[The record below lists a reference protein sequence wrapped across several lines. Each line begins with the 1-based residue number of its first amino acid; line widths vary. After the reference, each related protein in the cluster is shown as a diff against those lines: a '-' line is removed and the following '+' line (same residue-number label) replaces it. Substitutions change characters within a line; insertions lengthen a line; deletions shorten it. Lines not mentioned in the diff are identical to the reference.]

1 MIMEPDIYTSITEL
15 TAVYETLNEYLKS
28 DPCAT
33 DVYQVN
39 RQQTYRDAC
48 AALQAMPVEPIVL
61 RLIAEGISDRVLTR
75 LRDLIRENIH
85 ICETRKEFFRQV
97 CFGDLCRLQEDYLF
111 AGKRRLLLNDR
122 KEIEEYPYPTE
133 REREELLRENRAAL
147 NELDNERAA
156 YRRENA
162 GWIGRDYYTAINEMS
177 RFSASVLDSYFP
189 VEKKTITAA
198 PTTIEPADPPTEL
211 KSISPEEIFRSRMFD
226 KFRELETRLVKSGD
240 LGEDLHWQAKH
251 KNDKPD
257 IKRLVAFLAGLIAH
271 DYFLPNRDT
280 SIKRFFEERYRI
292 PIGQNFERRR
302 REPLMKIYRTI
313 FYDLPF

>member
-1 MIMEPDIYTSITEL
+1 M
-15 TAVYETLNEYLKS
+15 
-28 DPCAT
+28 
-33 DVYQVN
+33 
-39 RQQTYRDAC
+39 
-48 AALQAMPVEPIVL
+48 
-61 RLIAEGISDRVLTR
+61 
-75 LRDLIRENIH
+75 
-85 ICETRKEFFRQV
+85 
-97 CFGDLCRLQEDYLF
+97 
-111 AGKRRLLLNDR
+111 
-122 KEIEEYPYPTE
+122 
-133 REREELLRENRAAL
+133 LRENRAAL

-162 GWIGRDYYTAINEMS
+162 GWIGRDYYTAIYEMS

-198 PTTIEPADPPTEL
+198 PATMEAADQPTEF
-211 KSISPEEIFRSRMFD
+211 KSISPDEIFRSRMFD
-226 KFRELETRLVKSGD
+226 KFNELEKRLVKSGD

-257 IKRLVAFLAGLIAH
+257 IKRLVAFLAGLIDH

>member
-15 TAVYETLNEYLKS
+15 TAVYETLNERLAS
-28 DPCAT
+28 DPCTT
-33 DVYQVN
+33 DAYQVY

-48 AALQAMPVEPIVL
+48 AALQSMPVEPIAL
-61 RLIAEGISDRVLTR
+61 RLITEGISDRVLTR
-75 LRDLIRENIH
+75 LRNLIRENIH

-97 CFGDLCRLQEDYLF
+97 CFSDLCRLQEDYLF
-111 AGKRRLLLNDR
+111 ARKRTLLLSDR
-122 KEIEEYPYPTE
+122 KLIGEYPYPTK
-133 REREELLRENRAAL
+133 REREELLRENREEL

-162 GWIGRDYYTAINEMS
+162 GWIGMDYYTVIYEMS
-177 RFSASVLDSYFP
+177 RFSASVLDSYFH
-189 VEKKTITAA
+189 VEKKTITVA
-198 PTTIEPADPPTEL
+198 PTTIESADQLTEP
-211 KSISPEEIFRSRMFD
+211 KSVSADEIFRSRMFD
-226 KFRELETRLVKSGD
+226 KFRELEKRLVKSGD

>member
-1 MIMEPDIYTSITEL
+1 MIMELDIYTLITEL
-15 TAVYETLNEYLKS
+15 ATVYETLNERLKS
-28 DPCAT
+28 DPCTT
-33 DVYQVN
+33 DAYQVY
-39 RQQTYRDAC
+39 RQRAYRDAC
-48 AALQAMPVEPIVL
+48 AALQAMPVEPIAL
-61 RLIAEGISDRVLTR
+61 RLIAEGLNDRVLTR

-111 AGKRRLLLNDR
+111 ARKRTSLLSDR
-122 KEIEEYPYPTE
+122 KLIEEYPYPTE
-133 REREELLRENRAAL
+133 REREELLRENRVEL

-162 GWIGRDYYTAINEMS
+162 GWIGMDYYTAIYEMS
-177 RFSASVLDSYFP
+177 RFSTTVLDSYFP

-198 PTTIEPADPPTEL
+198 PTTIESADQPTEF
-211 KSISPEEIFRSRMFD
+211 KSISPDEIFRSRMFD
-226 KFRELETRLVKSGD
+226 KFRELEKRLVKSGD

-257 IKRLVAFLAGLIAH
+257 IKRLVAFLAGLIDN

-280 SIKRFFEERYRI
+280 LIKRFFEERYRI
-292 PIGQNFERRR
+292 SIGQNFERRR

>member
-1 MIMEPDIYTSITEL
+1 VIMDPDIYTSITEL
-15 TAVYETLNEYLKS
+15 AAVYETLNERLES
-28 DPCAT
+28 DPCTT
-33 DVYQVN
+33 DAYQVY

-48 AALQAMPVEPIVL
+48 AALQAMPVEPIAL
-61 RLIAEGISDRVLTR
+61 RLIAEGISERVLTR
-75 LRDLIRENIH
+75 LRNLIRENIH

-162 GWIGRDYYTAINEMS
+162 GWIGRDYYTAIYEMS

-198 PTTIEPADPPTEL
+198 PATMEAADQPTEF
-211 KSISPEEIFRSRMFD
+211 KSISPDGCSTSSTNWKSDWSSLAIWAKICTGRRNTRTTNRISNGWLRFWPDLSTTIISFRTAIRRSSVFSRSVTEFRSVRI
-226 KFRELETRLVKSGD
+226 SNG
-240 LGEDLHWQAKH
+240 A
-251 KNDKPD
+251 
-257 IKRLVAFLAGLIAH
+257 AA
-271 DYFLPNRDT
+271 NR
-280 SIKRFFEERYRI
+280 
-292 PIGQNFERRR
+292 
-302 REPLMKIYRTI
+302 
-313 FYDLPF
+313 

>member
-1 MIMEPDIYTSITEL
+1 MELDIYTLITEL
-15 TAVYETLNEYLKS
+15 ATVYETLNERLKS
-28 DPCAT
+28 DPCTT
-33 DVYQVN
+33 DAYQVY
-39 RQQTYRDAC
+39 RQRAYRDAC
-48 AALQAMPVEPIVL
+48 AALQAMPVEPIAL
-61 RLIAEGISDRVLTR
+61 RLIAEGLNDRVLTR

-111 AGKRRLLLNDR
+111 ARKRTSLLSDR
-122 KEIEEYPYPTE
+122 KLIEEYPYPTE
-133 REREELLRENRAAL
+133 REREELLRENRVEL

-162 GWIGRDYYTAINEMS
+162 GWIGMDYYTAIYEMS
-177 RFSASVLDSYFP
+177 RFSTTVLDSYFP

-198 PTTIEPADPPTEL
+198 PTTIESADQPTEF
-211 KSISPEEIFRSRMFD
+211 KSISPDEIFRSRMFD
-226 KFRELETRLVKSGD
+226 KFRELEKRLVKSGD

-257 IKRLVAFLAGLIAH
+257 IKRLVAFLAGLIDN

-280 SIKRFFEERYRI
+280 LIKRFFEERYRI
-292 PIGQNFERRR
+292 SIGQNFERRR

>member
-1 MIMEPDIYTSITEL
+1 MIMEPDIYNSITEL
-15 TAVYETLNEYLKS
+15 AAVYETLNERLES
-28 DPCAT
+28 DPCTT
-33 DVYQVN
+33 DAYQVY

-48 AALQAMPVEPIVL
+48 ATLQAMPVEPIAL
-61 RLIAEGISDRVLTR
+61 RLIAEGISDRILIR
-75 LRDLIRENIH
+75 LRDLIRESIH
-85 ICETRKEFFRQV
+85 ICETRKAFFSQV

-162 GWIGRDYYTAINEMS
+162 GWIGRDYYTAIYEMS

-198 PTTIEPADPPTEL
+198 PATMEAADQPTEF
-211 KSISPEEIFRSRMFD
+211 KSISPDEIFRSRMFD
-226 KFRELETRLVKSGD
+226 KFNELEKRLVKSGD

-257 IKRLVAFLAGLIAH
+257 IKRLVAFLAGLIDN

>member
-15 TAVYETLNEYLKS
+15 AAVYETLNERLES
-28 DPCAT
+28 DPCTT
-33 DVYQVN
+33 DAYQVCC
-39 RQQTYRDAC
+39 QQTYRDAY
-48 AALQAMPVEPIVL
+48 AALQAMPVEPIAL

-75 LRDLIRENIH
+75 LRDLIRKNIH

-97 CFGDLCRLQEDYLF
+97 DFCDLCRLQEDYLF
-111 AGKRRLLLNDR
+111 AGKRTSLLNDR
-122 KEIEEYPYPTE
+122 KEIGEYPYPTE
-133 REREELLRENRAAL
+133 REREELLQENRAAL

-177 RFSASVLDSYFP
+177 CFSASVLDSYFP
-189 VEKKTITAA
+189 VEKKTITVV
-198 PTTIEPADPPTEL
+198 PTTMESADQPTEF
-211 KSISPEEIFRSRMFD
+211 KSISPDEIFRSRMFD
-226 KFRELETRLVKSGD
+226 KFRELEKRLIKSGD

-257 IKRLVAFLAGLIAH
+257 IKRLVAFLAGLIDH

>member
-1 MIMEPDIYTSITEL
+1 MEPDIYTSITEL
-15 TAVYETLNEYLKS
+15 AAVYETLNESLES
-28 DPCAT
+28 DPCTT
-33 DVYQVN
+33 DVYQVCC
-39 RQQTYRDAC
+39 QQTYRDAC
-48 AALQAMPVEPIVL
+48 AALQAMPVEPIAL
-61 RLIAEGISDRVLTR
+61 HLIAEGINDRVLTR

-97 CFGDLCRLQEDYLF
+97 CFSDLCRLQEDYLF
-111 AGKRRLLLNDR
+111 ARKRTLLLSDR
-122 KEIEEYPYPTE
+122 KLIGEYPYPTK
-133 REREELLRENRAAL
+133 REREELLRENREEL
-147 NELDNERAA
+147 NDLDNERAA

-162 GWIGRDYYTAINEMS
+162 GWIGMDYYTAIYEMS
-177 RFSASVLDSYFP
+177 RFSSSVFDSYFP

-198 PTTIEPADPPTEL
+198 PTTIEFADQPTEF
-211 KSISPEEIFRSRMFD
+211 KSISPDEIFRSRMFD
-226 KFRELETRLVKSGD
+226 KFRELEKRLVKSGD

-257 IKRLVAFLAGLIAH
+257 IKRLVAFLAGLIDN
-271 DYFLPNRDT
+271 DYFLPNRDM

-292 PIGQNFERRR
+292 SIGQNFERRR